1 MVKKF
6 GYKTPTIVALTLAG
20 TAFSAQHANA
30 AEQVAPEKTPT
41 NVLNDQYAL
50 EQADEAKQTTQSPT
64 LAGSKEYKDPSQV
77 DTTEIDA
84 SSKANNSVEV
94 GQQDAQPTA
103 TNDEATSKER
113 TVSHGTDEST
123 SSMTASE
130 DEEAS
135 NTQQNTADKAKQD
148 VQETTEN
155 ANQYPYS
162 SDEIDT
168 HEEAEVSP
176 DTYHSSYTNVQQ
188 KTQSEK
194 DQQSPSDSVSASSTT
209 QAADNTAKVP
219 TQTEHKD
226 AVSTT
231 QPKNTVQSETSPS
244 AKASTRT
251 EADNVAQNTVQT
263 QTQHV
268 ATQNADTKTKSTAE
282 TATQEPAQSATN
294 NDEKATNRAQVTNE
308 KKVDAKVA
316 AKTTASTTRQADTQT
331 QATADAKAT
340 SPKATSYSAKASS
353 EKDINANPDGP
364 TPPRIG
370 GKGGPPASLSLQ
382 STGQTAFRA
391 AVASK
396 PKPYQPQL
404 KSSINDYIRKQNYKV
419 PVYEE
424 DYSSY
429 FPKYG
434 YRNGVGKPEGIIVHD
449 TANDRSTIEGEIS
462 YMKNNYQS
470 AFVHG
475 FINGQRIIET
485 QPTDYLAWG
494 AGPIANERFIHIEL
508 VHVHSKED
516 FARQMN
522 NMADYAATNLQYY
535 GLAPDSA
542 EYDGRGTVWTH
553 DAVSRFLGGTDHT
566 DPHGYLKQHGY
577 SFDELYDL
585 INEKYQVKMGYASP
599 ANSSST
605 PSKPSKPSTNKGLT
619 VKNTTGYGRINTK
632 NSGLY
637 TTVYD
642 AKGKA
647 TNQINTTLKVT
658 KEATL
663 NGNKFYL
670 MNDAKSNQALGWVKS
685 NDATYQVAQAEK
697 KVTKTYTVKPGTT
710 VYQVPWGASSQTAG
724 KVSGTK
730 NQSFKST
737 KEQTVAKTKW
747 LYGTVG
753 KVTGWI
759 DASSVVADEQKPS
772 TNTALKVTT
781 DTGLGRIKD
790 KNSGLYATVYDKT
803 GKSTSATNQTLKV
816 TKKAS
821 VNGQSFY
828 LVTDYAKGTNIGW
841 VKQSDVDYQT
851 SKAPSK
857 VSQNYNIK
865 AGAKLYAV
873 PWGTSKQVAGTVTGA
888 ATQTF
893 KATQSQTVGKAT
905 YLYGTVGKLSG
916 WINSTALTAQKAAQK
931 VAASSLTK
939 TVSEMGQLN
948 TNNSGIKASIYDKT
962 AKSAARWAGQT
973 YKIMKTASANNED
986 YVLLQNN
993 TGGTPLGWFYAKDV
1007 TTRSLG
1013 AEKSVRGTFNVN
1025 SKTSGLYSMP
1035 WGTEKQRIDTLKNAT
1050 SRLFTAVKSV
1060 KVGNDTFLLG
1070 SVNHKLGWIN
1080 QKDLTAATAKVAS
1093 LKTAANTAVKG
1104 ASITTLKKA
1113 EDYVISNKNGYY
1125 YAKIG
1130 ATQTA
1135 GALKAF
1141 YQQIFKVEKTSVLN
1155 GITWYYGAF
1164 QNGTKGWLKAADLRT
1179 SSIQHTAVSSTLKSA
1194 LDKQMALTYPP
1205 QVQRVAGK
1213 WVNANRAETEKAM
1226 NTAALEKDPTLIYQF
1241 LKLDKYQGLG
1251 VEELNKLLRG
1261 KGILQGQGAAFKEAA
1276 QKHNINEIYL
1286 ISHAFLETGNGTSQ
1300 LANGGHVDKN
1310 NKVVT
1315 TGKPKYYNM
1324 FGIGA
1329 IDTDAIRNGFKT
1341 AQRYGWDTVSKAI
1354 VGGAK
1359 FIRDQYIGSGQ
1370 NTLYRMRWNPQHP
1383 ATHQYA
1389 TDINWANVNAQRMKY
1404 FYDQI
1409 GEQGKYFDVDVYKK

>member
-20 TAFSAQHANA
+20 TAFSAHQANA

-41 NVLNDQYAL
+41 NVLDDQYAL
-50 EQADEAKQTTQSPT
+50 KQADDAKQTTQGTT
-64 LAGSKEYKDPSQV
+64 LAGSKEYKDPSQIDTAQV
-77 DTTEIDA
+77 DTTAQTETP
-84 SSKANNSVEV
+84 VEE
-94 GQQDAQPTA
+94 GQQDAQQPA
-103 TNDEATSKER
+103 TTDEATSTDH
-113 TVSHGTDEST
+113 TVSKSTDESA
-123 SSMTASE
+123 SPATASIDE
-130 DEEAS
+130 GTLSAQAHSDETANNRTQDATEEA
-135 NTQQNTADKAKQD
+135 TK
-148 VQETTEN
+148 
-155 ANQYPYS
+155 YPYRS
-162 SDEIDT
+162 SEIDT
-168 HEEAEVSP
+168 HEDATVSP
-176 DTYHSSYTNVQQ
+176 DTYHAPDTPAQQ
-188 KTQSEK
+188 PSAT
-194 DQQSPSDSVSASSTT
+194 DVSDSTT
-209 QAADNTAKVP
+209 AQTEATNQDNTDKVAKR
-219 TQTEHKD
+219 
-226 AVSTT
+226 VS
-231 QPKNTVQSETSPS
+231 
-244 AKASTRT
+244 
-251 EADNVAQNTVQT
+251 
-263 QTQHV
+263 
-268 ATQNADTKTKSTAE
+268 
-282 TATQEPAQSATN
+282 
-294 NDEKATNRAQVTNE
+294 VTNE
-308 KKVDAKVA
+308 TKTDATT
-316 AKTTASTTRQADTQT
+316 AKTEAPASTTRQADTQAKT
-331 QATADAKAT
+331 TTDKTATT
-340 SPKATSYSAKASS
+340 YSAQTATD
-353 EKDINANPDGP
+353 KDINANPDGP
-364 TPPRIG
+364 TPPRVG

-382 STGQTAFRA
+382 STGQTAFRS

-396 PKPYQPQL
+396 PSAYQPKV

-449 TANDRSTIEGEIS
+449 TANDNSTIDGEIS
-462 YMKNNYQS
+462 YMKRNYQS

-475 FINGQRIIET
+475 FINGQRIVET

-494 AGPIANERFIHIEL
+494 AGAIANERFIHIEL

-535 GLAPDSA
+535 GLSPDSA

-577 SFDELYDL
+577 SYDELYDL

-605 PSKPSKPSTNKGLT
+605 PSKPSTNTGLT
-619 VKNTTGYGRINTK
+619 VKNTTGFGRINTT

-642 AKGKA
+642 QKGKA
-647 TNQINTTLKVT
+647 TNQTNKTLKVT

-670 MNDAKSNQALGWVKS
+670 MNDAKSNQTLGWVKS
-685 NDATYQVAQAEK
+685 NDATYQAAQAEK

-724 KVSGTK
+724 KVAGTS

-759 DASSVVADEQKPS
+759 NASSVVANDQNPS

-828 LVTDYAKGTNIGW
+828 LVSDYAKGTNVGW

-857 VSQNYNIK
+857 VSQNYTIK
-865 AGAKLYAV
+865 SGAKLYQV

-916 WINSTALTAQKAAQK
+916 WINSTALTAQKAATN
-931 VAASSLTK
+931 VTK
-939 TVSEMGQLN
+939 TVSQIGQLN
-948 TNNSGIKASIYDKT
+948 TQNSGIKASIYDKT
-962 AKSAARWAGQT
+962 AKDAAKWAGQT

-1013 AEKSVRGTFNVN
+1013 AETAVKGSYTVN
-1025 SKTSGLYSMP
+1025 SKTSGLYAMP
-1035 WGTEKQRIDTLKNAT
+1035 WGTTKQRVDTLKNAA
-1050 SRLFTAVKSV
+1050 SRLFTASKSV
-1060 KVGNDTFLLG
+1060 KVGNDTFLFG
-1070 SVNHKLGWIN
+1070 TVNQKLGWIN
-1080 QKDLTAATAKVAS
+1080 QKDLTAVAAKVANI
-1093 LKTAANTAVKG
+1093 KTASNSAVKG
-1104 ASITTLKKA
+1104 AAITTLKKV
-1113 EDYVISNKNGYY
+1113 EDYVITNKNGYY
-1125 YAKIG
+1125 YTKVGDAKS
-1130 ATQTA
+1130 A
-1135 GALKAF
+1135 GALKGF
-1141 YQQIFKVEKTSVLN
+1141 YQQLFKVEKSSLLN

-1164 QNGTKGWLKAADLRT
+1164 QNGTKGWIKAADVR
-1179 SSIQHTAVSSTLKSA
+1179 SSFIQHTAVSSTLKAA
-1194 LDKQMALTYPP
+1194 LDKQMALTYPT

-1226 NTAALEKDPTLIYQF
+1226 NTAALEKDPTLMYQF

-1261 KGILQGQGAAFKEAA
+1261 KGILEGQGAAFKEAA
-1276 QKHNINEIYL
+1276 QKHNINEVYL
-1286 ISHAFLETGNGTSQ
+1286 MSHAFLETGNGTSQ

-1329 IDTDAIRNGFKT
+1329 IDTDALRNGFKT
-1341 AQRYGWDTVSKAI
+1341 AERYGWNTVSKAI
-1354 VGGAK
+1354 IGGAK

-1409 GEQGKYFDVDVYKK
+1409 GETGKYFDVDVYKK

>member
-20 TAFSAQHANA
+20 TAFSGHQANA

-41 NVLNDQYAL
+41 NVLDDQYAL
-50 EQADEAKQTTQSPT
+50 KQADDAKQTTQGTT
-64 LAGSKEYKDPSQV
+64 LAGSKEYKDPSQIDTAQV
-77 DTTEIDA
+77 DTAAQTETP
-84 SSKANNSVEV
+84 VEE
-94 GQQDAQPTA
+94 GQQDAQQPA
-103 TNDEATSKER
+103 TTDEATSTNH
-113 TVSHGTDEST
+113 TVSKSTDESA
-123 SSMTASE
+123 SPATASI
-130 DEEAS
+130 DEGTLNAQANSDEMAS
-135 NTQQNTADKAKQD
+135 NRTQNA
-148 VQETTEN
+148 TED
-155 ANQYPYS
+155 ATKYPYRS
-162 SDEIDT
+162 SEIDT
-168 HEEAEVSP
+168 HEDATVSP
-176 DTYHSSYTNVQQ
+176 DTYQASDTPAQQPSATDVSDSTTAQTEATQANTSTNVNN
-188 KTQSEK
+188 KEAVATTEDVYATQ
-194 DQQSPSDSVSASSTT
+194 P
-209 QAADNTAKVP
+209 QAAV
-219 TQTEHKD
+219 
-226 AVSTT
+226 
-231 QPKNTVQSETSPS
+231 QPE
-244 AKASTRT
+244 AKATT
-251 EADNVAQNTVQT
+251 ETAQNKTPQVDTKDTAQVDSKAT
-263 QTQHV
+263 
-268 ATQNADTKTKSTAE
+268 ATQNTTQSAATNQDNTDKVTKRALLTNETKTD
-282 TATQEPAQSATN
+282 ATT
-294 NDEKATNRAQVTNE
+294 
-308 KKVDAKVA
+308 
-316 AKTTASTTRQADTQT
+316 AKTEAPASATRQADTQAKT
-331 QATADAKAT
+331 TTDKKAT
-340 SPKATSYSAKASS
+340 TYSAQTATD
-353 EKDINANPDGP
+353 KDINANPDGP
-364 TPPRIG
+364 TPPRVG

-382 STGQTAFRA
+382 STGQTAFRS

-396 PKPYQPQL
+396 PSAYQPKV

-449 TANDRSTIEGEIS
+449 TANDRSTIDGEIS
-462 YMKNNYQS
+462 YMKRNYQN

-494 AGPIANERFIHIEL
+494 AGAIANERFIHIEL

-577 SFDELYDL
+577 SYDELYDL

-599 ANSSST
+599 ANSSS
-605 PSKPSKPSTNKGLT
+605 KPS
-619 VKNTTGYGRINTK
+619 
-632 NSGLY
+632 
-637 TTVYD
+637 
-642 AKGKA
+642 
-647 TNQINTTLKVT
+647 
-658 KEATL
+658 
-663 NGNKFYL
+663 
-670 MNDAKSNQALGWVKS
+670 
-685 NDATYQVAQAEK
+685 
-697 KVTKTYTVKPGTT
+697 
-710 VYQVPWGASSQTAG
+710 
-724 KVSGTK
+724 
-730 NQSFKST
+730 
-737 KEQTVAKTKW
+737 
-747 LYGTVG
+747 
-753 KVTGWI
+753 
-759 DASSVVADEQKPS
+759 KPS

-790 KNSGLYATVYDKT
+790 KNSGLYVTVYDKT

-821 VNGQSFY
+821 LNGQSFY
-828 LVTDYAKGTNIGW
+828 LVTDYATGTYVGW
-841 VKQSDVDYQT
+841 AKQADVEYQT

-857 VSQNYNIK
+857 VSQNYTIK
-865 AGAKLYAV
+865 SGAKLYKLYQV

-893 KATQSQTVGKAT
+893 KTTLSQTVGKATYLYGTVGKLSGWINASSVAANDPKPSTNTALKVTTDTGLGRIKDKNSGLYVTVYDKTGKSTSATNQTLKVTKKASLNGQSFYLVTDYATGTYVGWAKRADVEYQTSKAPSKVSQNYTIKSGAKLYQVPWGTSKQVAGTVTGAATQTFKTTLSQTVGKAT

-916 WINSTALTAQKAAQK
+916 WINSTALTVQKAA
-931 VAASSLTK
+931 ASSVTK
-939 TVSEMGQLN
+939 AVSQIGQLN
-948 TNNSGIKASIYDKT
+948 TKNSGIKASIYDKT

-973 YKIMKTASANNED
+973 YKITKTASANNED

-1013 AEKSVRGTFNVN
+1013 AETAIKGNYTVN
-1025 SKTSGLYSMP
+1025 SKTSGLYAMP
-1035 WGTEKQRIDTLKNAT
+1035 WGTTKQRVDTLKNAA
-1050 SRLFTAVKSV
+1050 SRLFTASKSV
-1060 KVGNDTFLLG
+1060 KVGNDTFLFG
-1070 SVNHKLGWIN
+1070 TVNQKLGWIN
-1080 QKDLTAATAKVAS
+1080 QKDLTAVAAKVANI
-1093 LKTAANTAVKG
+1093 KTASNSAVKG
-1104 ASITTLKKA
+1104 AAITTLKKV
-1113 EDYVISNKNGYY
+1113 EDYVITNKNGYY
-1125 YAKIG
+1125 YTKVG
-1130 ATQTA
+1130 DSKSA
-1135 GALKAF
+1135 GALKGF
-1141 YQQIFKVEKTSVLN
+1141 YQQLFKVEKSSLLN

-1164 QNGTKGWLKAADLRT
+1164 QNGTKGWIKAADVR
-1179 SSIQHTAVSSTLKSA
+1179 SSFIQHTAVSSTLKAA

-1226 NTAALEKDPTLIYQF
+1226 NTAALEKDPTLMYQF
-1241 LKLDKYQGLG
+1241 LKLDQYQGLG
-1251 VEELNKLLRG
+1251 AEELNKLLRG
-1261 KGILQGQGAAFKEAA
+1261 KGILEGQGAAFKEAA
-1276 QKHNINEIYL
+1276 QKHNINEVYL
-1286 ISHAFLETGNGTSQ
+1286 MSHAFLETGNGTSQ

-1329 IDTDAIRNGFKT
+1329 IDTDALRNGFKT
-1341 AQRYGWDTVSKAI
+1341 AERYGWNTVSKAI
-1354 VGGAK
+1354 IGGAK

-1370 NTLYRMRWNPQHP
+1370 NTLYRMRWNPEHP

-1409 GEQGKYFDVDVYKK
+1409 GETGKYFDVDVYKK

>member
-20 TAFSAQHANA
+20 TAFSTQHANA

-41 NVLNDQYAL
+41 NVLDDQYAL
-50 EQADEAKQTTQSPT
+50 KQADEAKQTTQSST
-64 LAGSKEYKDPSQV
+64 LAGSKKYKDPSQV
-77 DTTEIDA
+77 DLTEID
-84 SSKANNSVEV
+84 SSAKTNSSVEE
-94 GQQDAQPTA
+94 GQQDAQLTV
-103 TNDEATSKER
+103 TNDEATSKAR
-113 TVSHGTDEST
+113 TVSHGTDESA

-130 DEEAS
+130 DEDTSSA
-135 NTQQNTADKAKQD
+135 QQNPIDKANHD
-148 VQETTEN
+148 IQETTEN
-155 ANQYPYS
+155 VDQYPYS
-162 SDEIDT
+162 SEEIDT
-168 HEEAEVSP
+168 HEDAEVSP
-176 DTYHSSYTNVQQ
+176 DTYQSSYTNEQQ
-188 KTQSEK
+188 KTQPEK
-194 DQQSPSDSVSASSTT
+194 DQQSPSIHVSASSAT
-209 QAADNTAKVP
+209 QTDENTAKAP
-219 TQTEHKD
+219 TQTDYKGT
-226 AVSTT
+226 VSTT
-231 QPKNTVQSETSPS
+231 QAQLNTQPQDAVQSEASPS
-244 AKASTRT
+244 TKSSTRT
-251 EADNVAQNTVQT
+251 KANNVAKNTSQVKNQRVAIQNV
-263 QTQHV
+263 
-268 ATQNADTKTKSTAE
+268 DTKVNSTA
-282 TATQEPAQSATN
+282 QSVTN
-294 NDEKATNRAQVTNE
+294 NDEKATNRAHVTNE

-316 AKTTASTTRQADTQT
+316 TQTTASTTRQADIKA
-331 QATADAKAT
+331 QATVDAKTT
-340 SPKATSYSAKASS
+340 SPKATTYNAQASS
-353 EKDINANPDGP
+353 EKDMNANPDGP
-364 TPPRIG
+364 TPPRTG

-382 STGQTAFRA
+382 STGKTAFRA

-396 PKPYQPQL
+396 PSPYQPKV
-404 KSSINDYIRKQNYKV
+404 KSPINDYIRKQNYKV

-462 YMKNNYQS
+462 YMKNNYKN

-494 AGPIANERFIHIEL
+494 AGAIANQRFIHIEL

-535 GLAPDSA
+535 GLSPDNA

-605 PSKPSKPSTNKGLT
+605 PSQPSKPSTNKGLT
-619 VKNTTGYGRINTK
+619 VKNATGYGRINTK

-647 TNQINTTLKVT
+647 TNQINKTLKVT

-697 KVTKTYTVKPGTT
+697 KVTKTYTVKPGTI

-730 NQSFKST
+730 NQSFNST

-759 DASSVVADEQKPS
+759 NSSSVVAGEQKPS

-790 KNSGLYATVYDKT
+790 KNSGLYATVYDKN
-803 GKSTSATNQTLKV
+803 GKSTSATNQTFKV

-828 LVTDYAKGTNIGW
+828 LVTDYAKGTNVGW

-865 AGAKLYAV
+865 SGAKLYTV
-873 PWGTSKQVAGTVTGA
+873 PWGTSKQIAGTVTGA

-916 WINSTALTAQKAAQK
+916 WINSTVLTAQKAA
-931 VAASSLTK
+931 ASSGTK
-939 TVSEMGQLN
+939 AVSQIGQLN
-948 TNNSGIKASIYDKT
+948 TNHSGVKASIYDKT
-962 AKSAARWAGQT
+962 VKDASKWAGQT
-973 YKIMKTASANNED
+973 YKITKTASANNED
-986 YVLLQNN
+986 YVLLQNS

-1007 TTRSLG
+1007 TVRSLG
-1013 AEKSVRGTFNVN
+1013 AETAVKGTYTVN
-1025 SKTSGLYSMP
+1025 SQTSGLYSMP
-1035 WGTEKQRIDTLKNAT
+1035 WGTAKQRVDTLKNVA
-1050 SRLFTAVKSV
+1050 SRLFTASKSV
-1060 KVGNDTFLLG
+1060 KVGNDIFVFG
-1070 SVNHKLGWIN
+1070 SVNQKMGWIN
-1080 QKDLTAATAKVAS
+1080 QKDLSVAATKVAN

-1104 ASITTLKKA
+1104 ATTTTLKKI
-1113 EDYVISNKNGYY
+1113 EDYVITNKNGYY
-1125 YAKIG
+1125 YAKVG
-1130 ATQTA
+1130 DTKSS
-1135 GALKAF
+1135 GALKDF
-1141 YQQIFKVEKTSVLN
+1141 FQQIFKVEKTSVLN
-1155 GITWYYGAF
+1155 GITWYFGAF
-1164 QNGTKGWLKAADLRT
+1164 ENGKKGWVKAADLRT

-1194 LDKQMALTYPP
+1194 LDKQMALPYPP
-1205 QVQRVAGK
+1205 QIQRQAGK
-1213 WVNANRAETEKAM
+1213 WVDATYKETENAM
-1226 NTAALEKDPTLIYQF
+1226 NTAALEKDPTRIYQF

-1251 VEELNKLLRG
+1251 VEELNKLLKG
-1261 KGILQGQGAAFKEAA
+1261 KGILEGQGAAFKKAA

-1286 ISHAFLETGNGTSQ
+1286 MSHAFLETGNGTSK

-1389 TDINWANVNAQRMKY
+1389 TDINWANVNAQRMKH

-1409 GEQGKYFDVDVYKK
+1409 GEQGQYFDVDVYQK

>member
-20 TAFSAQHANA
+20 TAFSAHQANA

-41 NVLNDQYAL
+41 NVLDDQYAL
-50 EQADEAKQTTQSPT
+50 KQADDAKPTTQRTT
-64 LAGSKEYKDPSQV
+64 LAGSKEYKDPSQIDTAQV
-77 DTTEIDA
+77 DTAPQTETPI
-84 SSKANNSVEV
+84 EE
-94 GQQDAQPTA
+94 GQQDTQQPA
-103 TNDEATSKER
+103 TTVEATSKDSS
-113 TVSHGTDEST
+113 VSESTDESA
-123 SSMTASE
+123 SPETASIDEGTFNAQVNSDETANNRTQDITE
-130 DEEAS
+130 DA
-135 NTQQNTADKAKQD
+135 TK
-148 VQETTEN
+148 
-155 ANQYPYS
+155 YPYPS
-162 SDEIDT
+162 SEIDT
-168 HEEAEVSP
+168 HEDATVSP
-176 DTYHSSYTNVQQ
+176 DTYHAPDTHAQQPPATDVSDSTTAQTEATQVENQTTVTQ
-188 KTQSEK
+188 KTAL
-194 DQQSPSDSVSASSTT
+194 SA
-209 QAADNTAKVP
+209 
-219 TQTEHKD
+219 TEHQD
-226 AVSTT
+226 DTDRV
-231 QPKNTVQSETSPS
+231 
-244 AKASTRT
+244 AKRAS
-251 EADNVAQNTVQT
+251 
-263 QTQHV
+263 
-268 ATQNADTKTKSTAE
+268 
-282 TATQEPAQSATN
+282 
-294 NDEKATNRAQVTNE
+294 VTNE
-308 KKVDAKVA
+308 
-316 AKTTASTTRQADTQT
+316 AKTQAPVATTRQADTQT
-331 QATADAKAT
+331 KAT
-340 SPKATSYSAKASS
+340 TDKKATLYSAQTATD
-353 EKDINANPDGP
+353 KDINANPDGP
-364 TPPRIG
+364 TPPRVG
-370 GKGGPPASLSLQ
+370 GKGGAPTSLSLQ
-382 STGQTAFRA
+382 STGQTAFRS

-396 PKPYQPQL
+396 PSAYQPKV

-462 YMKNNYQS
+462 YMKNNYQN

-494 AGPIANERFIHIEL
+494 AGAVANQRFIHIEL

-535 GLAPDSA
+535 GLSPDSA

-605 PSKPSKPSTNKGLT
+605 PSKPSTNTGLT
-619 VKNTTGYGRINTK
+619 VKNTTGFGRINTT

-642 AKGKA
+642 QKGKA
-647 TNQINTTLKVT
+647 TNQTNKTLKVT

-685 NDATYQVAQAEK
+685 NDATYQAAQAEK
-697 KVTKTYTVKPGTT
+697 KITKTYTVKPGTT

-724 KVSGTK
+724 KVAGTS

-759 DASSVVADEQKPS
+759 NASSVVANDQKPS

-790 KNSGLYATVYDKT
+790 KNNGLYATVYDKT
-803 GKSTSATNQTLKV
+803 GKNTSATNQTLKV

-828 LVTDYAKGTNIGW
+828 LVSDYAKGTNIGW

-857 VSQNYNIK
+857 ISQNYTIK
-865 AGAKLYAV
+865 SGAKLYQV

-916 WINSTALTAQKAAQK
+916 WINSTALTAQKAATN
-931 VAASSLTK
+931 VTK
-939 TVSEMGQLN
+939 TVSQIGQLN
-948 TNNSGIKASIYDKT
+948 TKNSGVKASIYDKT
-962 AKSAARWAGQT
+962 AKDAAKWAGQT
-973 YKIMKTASANNED
+973 YKITKTASANNED
-986 YVLLQNN
+986 YVLLQNH
-993 TGGTPLGWFYAKDV
+993 TGGTPLGWFNVKDV

-1013 AEKSVRGTFNVN
+1013 AETAVKGSYTVN

-1035 WGTEKQRIDTLKNAT
+1035 WGTTKQRVDTLKNAA
-1050 SRLFTAVKSV
+1050 SRLFTASKSV
-1060 KVGNDTFLLG
+1060 KVGNDTFLFG
-1070 SVNHKLGWIN
+1070 TVNQKLGWIN
-1080 QKDLTAATAKVAS
+1080 QKDLTAAASKVADI
-1093 LKTAANTAVKG
+1093 KTTSNSAVKG
-1104 ASITTLKKA
+1104 TAITTLKKV
-1113 EDYVISNKNGYY
+1113 EDYVITNKSGYY
-1125 YAKIG
+1125 YTKVGNSKA
-1130 ATQTA
+1130 A
-1135 GALKAF
+1135 GALKGF
-1141 YQQIFKVEKTSVLN
+1141 YQQIFKVEKTSLLN
-1155 GITWYYGAF
+1155 GITWYYGTF
-1164 QNGTKGWLKAADLRT
+1164 QNGTKGWLKAADVR
-1179 SSIQHTAVSSTLKSA
+1179 SSFIQHTAVSSTLKAA

-1205 QVQRVAGK
+1205 QVQRVAGQ
-1213 WVNANRAETEKAM
+1213 WVNANRSETEKAM
-1226 NTAALEKDPTLIYQF
+1226 NAAALEKDPTLIYQF

-1251 VEELNKLLRG
+1251 VEALNKLLRG
-1261 KGILQGQGAAFKEAA
+1261 KGILEGQGAAFKEAA

-1286 ISHAFLETGNGTSQ
+1286 VSHAFLETGNGTSQ

-1329 IDTDAIRNGFKT
+1329 IDTDALRNGFKT
-1341 AQRYGWDTVSKAI
+1341 AEKYGWNTVSKAI
-1354 VGGAK
+1354 IGGAK

-1370 NTLYRMRWNPQHP
+1370 NTLYRMRWNPEHP

-1409 GEQGKYFDVDVYKK
+1409 GETGKYFDVDVYKK

>member
-1 MVKKF
+1 MNNQLFILSKRSNKMVKKF

-20 TAFSAQHANA
+20 TAFSAHQANA

-41 NVLNDQYAL
+41 NVLDDQYAL
-50 EQADEAKQTTQSPT
+50 KQADDAKQTTQGTT
-64 LAGSKEYKDPSQV
+64 LAGSKEYKDPSQIDTTQV
-77 DTTEIDA
+77 DTAAQTETP
-84 SSKANNSVEV
+84 VEG
-94 GQQDAQPTA
+94 GQQDAQQPA
-103 TNDEATSKER
+103 TTDEATSTDH
-113 TVSHGTDEST
+113 TVSKGTNESA
-123 SSMTASE
+123 SPATASI
-130 DEEAS
+130 DEGTLNAQANSDETVT
-135 NTQQNTADKAKQD
+135 NRTQDA
-148 VQETTEN
+148 TEN
-155 ANQYPYS
+155 VTKYPYHS
-162 SDEIDT
+162 SEIDT
-168 HEEAEVSP
+168 HEDATVSP
-176 DTYHSSYTNVQQ
+176 DTYHALDTHAQQPSAMDVSDSTSAQTEATQVNTSTNVND
-188 KTQSEK
+188 KE
-194 DQQSPSDSVSASSTT
+194 
-209 QAADNTAKVP
+209 
-219 TQTEHKD
+219 

-231 QPKNTVQSETSPS
+231 EDAPTTQHQAAVQSEANKE
-244 AKASTRT
+244 AKATT
-251 EADNVAQNTVQT
+251 ETAQNKTPQVEKKAT
-263 QTQHV
+263 
-268 ATQNADTKTKSTAE
+268 ATQNTAQL
-282 TATQEPAQSATN
+282 ATGHQDITDKVSKRVA
-294 NDEKATNRAQVTNE
+294 VTNE
-308 KKVDAKVA
+308 TKADATT
-316 AKTTASTTRQADTQT
+316 AKTQAPASVTHQADTQAKT
-331 QATADAKAT
+331 ITDKKAT
-340 SPKATSYSAKASS
+340 TYSAQTATDQ
-353 EKDINANPDGP
+353 DIDANPDGP
-364 TPPRIG
+364 TPPRVG

-382 STGQTAFRA
+382 STGQTAFRS

-396 PKPYQPQL
+396 PSAYQPKV

-449 TANDRSTIEGEIS
+449 TANDNSTIDGDIS
-462 YMKNNYQS
+462 YMKRNYQN

-475 FINGQRIIET
+475 FINGQRIVET

-494 AGPIANERFIHIEL
+494 AGAIANERFIHIEL

-535 GLAPDSA
+535 GLSPDSA

-577 SFDELYDL
+577 SFDALYDL

-599 ANSSST
+599 ANSSS
-605 PSKPSKPSTNKGLT
+605 KPSTNTGLT
-619 VKNTTGYGRINTK
+619 VKNTTGFGRINTT

-642 AKGKA
+642 QKGKA
-647 TNQINTTLKVT
+647 TNQTNQTLKVT

-670 MNDAKSNQALGWVKS
+670 MSDAKSNQTLGWVKS
-685 NDATYQVAQAEK
+685 NDATYQAAQAEK

-710 VYQVPWGASSQTAG
+710 VYQVPWGASSQTVG
-724 KVSGTK
+724 KAPGTS

-759 DASSVVADEQKPS
+759 NASSVVANDQKPS

-828 LVTDYAKGTNIGW
+828 LVSDYAKGTNVGW
-841 VKQSDVDYQT
+841 VKQSDVEYQT

-857 VSQNYNIK
+857 VNQNYTIK
-865 AGAKLYAV
+865 SGAKLYQV

-916 WINSTALTAQKAAQK
+916 WINSTALAAQK
-931 VAASSLTK
+931 TTTNVTK
-939 TVSEMGQLN
+939 TISQIGQLN
-948 TNNSGIKASIYDKT
+948 TKNSGVKASIYDKT
-962 AKSAARWAGQT
+962 AKDASKWAGQT
-973 YKIMKTASANNED
+973 YKITKTASANNED
-986 YVLLQNN
+986 YVLLQNS
-993 TGGTPLGWFYAKDV
+993 TGGTPLGWFNVKDV
-1007 TTRSLG
+1007 TTRNLG
-1013 AEKSVRGTFNVN
+1013 AETAVKGRYTVN
-1025 SKTSGLYSMP
+1025 SKTSGLYAMP
-1035 WGTEKQRIDTLKNAT
+1035 WGTTKQRVDTLKNAT
-1050 SRLFTAVKSV
+1050 SRLFTASKSV
-1060 KVGNDTFLLG
+1060 KVGNDTFLFG
-1070 SVNHKLGWIN
+1070 TVNQKLGWIN
-1080 QKDLTAATAKVAS
+1080 QKDLTAIAAKVANM
-1093 LKTAANTAVKG
+1093 KTASNSAVKG
-1104 ASITTLKKA
+1104 AAITTLKKV
-1113 EDYVISNKNGYY
+1113 EDYVITNKNGYY
-1125 YAKIG
+1125 YTKVG
-1130 ATQTA
+1130 DSKTA
-1135 GALKAF
+1135 GALKGF
-1141 YQQIFKVEKTSVLN
+1141 YQQIFKVEKTSLLN

-1164 QNGTKGWLKAADLRT
+1164 QNGTKGWIKAADIR
-1179 SSIQHTAVSSTLKSA
+1179 SSFIQHTAVSSTLKAA

-1261 KGILQGQGAAFKEAA
+1261 KGILEGQGAAFKEAA
-1276 QKHNINEIYL
+1276 QKHNINEVYL
-1286 ISHAFLETGNGTSQ
+1286 MSHAFLETGNGTSQ

-1315 TGKPKYYNM
+1315 NGKPKYYNM

-1329 IDTDAIRNGFKT
+1329 IDTDALRNGFKT
-1341 AQRYGWDTVSKAI
+1341 AERYGWNTVSKAI
-1354 VGGAK
+1354 IGGAK

-1370 NTLYRMRWNPQHP
+1370 NTLYRMRWNPEHP

-1409 GEQGKYFDVDVYKK
+1409 GETGKYFDVDVYKK

>member
-20 TAFSAQHANA
+20 TAFSAHQANA

-41 NVLNDQYAL
+41 NVLDDQYAL
-50 EQADEAKQTTQSPT
+50 KQADDAKQTTQGTT
-64 LAGSKEYKDPSQV
+64 LAGSKEYKDPSQI
-77 DTTEIDA
+77 DTTQVNTAVQTETP
-84 SSKANNSVEV
+84 VEE
-94 GQQDAQPTA
+94 GQQDAQQPA
-103 TNDEATSKER
+103 TTDEATSTDH
-113 TVSHGTDEST
+113 TVSKGTNESA
-123 SSMTASE
+123 SPATASI
-130 DEEAS
+130 DEGTLNAQANSDE
-135 NTQQNTADKAKQD
+135 TATNRTQD
-148 VQETTEN
+148 VTEN
-155 ANQYPYS
+155 VTKYPYHS
-162 SDEIDT
+162 SEIDT
-168 HEEAEVSP
+168 HEDATVSP
-176 DTYHSSYTNVQQ
+176 DTYHAPDTHAQQPSTMDVSDSTSAQTEATQANTSTNVND
-188 KTQSEK
+188 KEAVLTIE
-194 DQQSPSDSVSASSTT
+194 
-209 QAADNTAKVP
+209 
-219 TQTEHKD
+219 D
-226 AVSTT
+226 A
-231 QPKNTVQSETSPS
+231 P
-244 AKASTRT
+244 A
-251 EADNVAQNTVQT
+251 
-263 QTQHV
+263 TQH
-268 ATQNADTKTKSTAE
+268 
-282 TATQEPAQSATN
+282 
-294 NDEKATNRAQVTNE
+294 
-308 KKVDAKVA
+308 
-316 AKTTASTTRQADTQT
+316 QADTQKKT
-331 QATADAKAT
+331 ITDKKAT
-340 SPKATSYSAKASS
+340 TYSAQTATDQ
-353 EKDINANPDGP
+353 DINANPDGP
-364 TPPRIG
+364 TPPRVG

-382 STGQTAFRA
+382 STGQTAFRS

-396 PKPYQPQL
+396 PRAYQPKV

-449 TANDRSTIEGEIS
+449 TANDNSTIDGEIS
-462 YMKNNYQS
+462 YMKRNYQN

-475 FINGQRIIET
+475 FINGQRIVET

-494 AGPIANERFIHIEL
+494 AGAIANERFIHIEL

-535 GLAPDSA
+535 GLSPDSA

-577 SFDELYDL
+577 SFDALYDL

-599 ANSSST
+599 ANSSS
-605 PSKPSKPSTNKGLT
+605 KPSNPSTNTGLT
-619 VKNTTGYGRINTK
+619 VKNTTGFGRINTT

-642 AKGKA
+642 QKGKA
-647 TNQINTTLKVT
+647 TNQTNQTLKVT

-670 MNDAKSNQALGWVKS
+670 MSDAKSNQALGWVKS
-685 NDATYQVAQAEK
+685 NDATYQAAQAEK

-710 VYQVPWGASSQTAG
+710 VYQVPWGTSSQTVG
-724 KVSGTK
+724 KAPGTS

-759 DASSVVADEQKPS
+759 NASSVVANDQKPS

-828 LVTDYAKGTNIGW
+828 LVSDYAKGTNVGW
-841 VKQSDVDYQT
+841 VKQSDVEYQT
-851 SKAPSK
+851 SQAPSK
-857 VSQNYNIK
+857 VNQNYTIK
-865 AGAKLYAV
+865 SGAKLYQV

-916 WINSTALTAQKAAQK
+916 WINSTALAAQK
-931 VAASSLTK
+931 TATNVTK
-939 TVSEMGQLN
+939 TISQIGQLN
-948 TNNSGIKASIYDKT
+948 TKNSGVRASIYDKT
-962 AKSAARWAGQT
+962 AKDASKWAGQT
-973 YKIMKTASANNED
+973 YKITKTASANNED
-986 YVLLQNN
+986 YVLLQNS
-993 TGGTPLGWFYAKDV
+993 TGGTPLGWFNVKDV
-1007 TTRSLG
+1007 TTRNLG
-1013 AEKSVRGTFNVN
+1013 AETAVKGRYTVN
-1025 SKTSGLYSMP
+1025 SKTSGLYAMP
-1035 WGTEKQRIDTLKNAT
+1035 WGTTKQRVDTLKNAT
-1050 SRLFTAVKSV
+1050 SRLFTASKSV
-1060 KVGNDTFLLG
+1060 KVGNDTFLFG
-1070 SVNHKLGWIN
+1070 TVNQKLGWIN
-1080 QKDLTAATAKVAS
+1080 QKDLTAVAAKVANM
-1093 LKTAANTAVKG
+1093 KTASNSAVKG
-1104 ASITTLKKA
+1104 AATTTLKKV
-1113 EDYVISNKNGYY
+1113 EDYVITNKNGYY
-1125 YAKIG
+1125 YTKVG
-1130 ATQTA
+1130 DSKTA
-1135 GALKAF
+1135 GALKGF
-1141 YQQIFKVEKTSVLN
+1141 YQQIFKVEKTSLLN

-1164 QNGTKGWLKAADLRT
+1164 QNGTKGWIKAADIR
-1179 SSIQHTAVSSTLKSA
+1179 SSFIQHTAVSSTLKAA

-1261 KGILQGQGAAFKEAA
+1261 KGILEGQGAAFKEAA
-1276 QKHNINEIYL
+1276 QKHNINEVYL
-1286 ISHAFLETGNGTSQ
+1286 MSHAFLETGNGTSQ

-1329 IDTDAIRNGFKT
+1329 IDTDALRNGFKT
-1341 AQRYGWDTVSKAI
+1341 AERYGWNTVSKAI
-1354 VGGAK
+1354 IGGAK

-1370 NTLYRMRWNPQHP
+1370 NTLYRMRWNPEHP

-1409 GEQGKYFDVDVYKK
+1409 GETGKYFDVDVYKK

>member
-20 TAFSAQHANA
+20 TAFSAHQANA

-41 NVLNDQYAL
+41 NVLDDQYAL
-50 EQADEAKQTTQSPT
+50 KQADDAKQTTQGTT
-64 LAGSKEYKDPSQV
+64 LAGSKEYKDPSQIDTAQV
-77 DTTEIDA
+77 DTAAQTETR
-84 SSKANNSVEV
+84 VEE
-94 GQQDAQPTA
+94 GQQDAQQPA
-103 TNDEATSKER
+103 TTDEATSTDH
-113 TVSHGTDEST
+113 TVSKSTDESA
-123 SSMTASE
+123 SPATASIDEGTLNAQANSDETANNRTQDATE
-130 DEEAS
+130 D
-135 NTQQNTADKAKQD
+135 
-148 VQETTEN
+148 
-155 ANQYPYS
+155 ANKYPYRS
-162 SDEIDT
+162 SEIDT
-168 HEEAEVSP
+168 HEDATVSP
-176 DTYHSSYTNVQQ
+176 DTYHAPDTPAQQ
-188 KTQSEK
+188 PSAT
-194 DQQSPSDSVSASSTT
+194 DVSDSTT
-209 QAADNTAKVP
+209 
-219 TQTEHKD
+219 TQTEATQANTSTNVNDKE
-226 AVSTT
+226 AVATTENAAAT
-231 QPKNTVQSETSPS
+231 QPQAAVQSE
-244 AKASTRT
+244 AKATT
-251 EADNVAQNTVQT
+251 ETAQNKTPQVDTKDTAQVDSKVT
-263 QTQHV
+263 
-268 ATQNADTKTKSTAE
+268 ATQNTTQSAATNQDNTDKVAKRALLTNETKTD
-282 TATQEPAQSATN
+282 ATT
-294 NDEKATNRAQVTNE
+294 
-308 KKVDAKVA
+308 
-316 AKTTASTTRQADTQT
+316 AKTEAPASATRQADA
-331 QATADAKAT
+331 QAKTTTDKKAT
-340 SPKATSYSAKASS
+340 TYNAQTATD
-353 EKDINANPDGP
+353 KDINANPDGP
-364 TPPRIG
+364 TPPRVG

-382 STGQTAFRA
+382 STGHQTAFRS

-396 PKPYQPQL
+396 PSAYQPKV

-449 TANDRSTIEGEIS
+449 TANDRSTIDGEIS
-462 YMKNNYQS
+462 YMKRNYQN

-494 AGPIANERFIHIEL
+494 AGAIANERFIHIEL

-577 SFDELYDL
+577 SYDELYDL

-599 ANSSST
+599 ANSSS
-605 PSKPSKPSTNKGLT
+605 KPSKPSTNTALKVTTDTGL
-619 VKNTTGYGRINTK
+619 GRIKDK

-637 TTVYD
+637 VTVYD
-642 AKGKA
+642 KTGKSTSA
-647 TNQINTTLKVT
+647 TNQTLKVT
-658 KEATL
+658 KKASL
-663 NGNKFYL
+663 NGQSFYL
-670 MNDAKSNQALGWVKS
+670 VTDYATGTYVGWAKQADVEYQTSKAPSKVSKNYTIKS
-685 NDATYQVAQAEK
+685 GAK
-697 KVTKTYTVKPGTT
+697 L
-710 VYQVPWGASSQTAG
+710 YQVPWGTSKQVAGTVTGAATQTFKTTLSQTVG
-724 KVSGTK
+724 KATY
-730 NQSFKST
+730 
-737 KEQTVAKTKW
+737 

-753 KVTGWI
+753 KLSGWI
-759 DASSVVADEQKPS
+759 NASSVVANDQKPS

-821 VNGQSFY
+821 LNGQSFY
-828 LVTDYAKGTNIGW
+828 LVTDYATGTYVGW
-841 VKQSDVDYQT
+841 AKQADVEYQT

-857 VSQNYNIK
+857 VSQNYTIK
-865 AGAKLYAV
+865 SGAKLYQV

-893 KATQSQTVGKAT
+893 KTTLSQTVGKAT

-916 WINSTALTAQKAAQK
+916 WINSTALTVQKAA
-931 VAASSLTK
+931 ASSVTK
-939 TVSEMGQLN
+939 AVSQIGQLN
-948 TNNSGIKASIYDKT
+948 TKNSGIKASIYDKT

-973 YKIMKTASANNED
+973 YKITKTASANNED

-1013 AEKSVRGTFNVN
+1013 AETAIKGNYTVN
-1025 SKTSGLYSMP
+1025 SKTSGLYAMP
-1035 WGTEKQRIDTLKNAT
+1035 WGTTKQRVDTLKNAA
-1050 SRLFTAVKSV
+1050 SRLFTASKSV
-1060 KVGNDTFLLG
+1060 KVGNDTFLFG
-1070 SVNHKLGWIN
+1070 TVNQKLGWIN
-1080 QKDLTAATAKVAS
+1080 QKDLTAVAAKVANI
-1093 LKTAANTAVKG
+1093 KTASNSAVKG
-1104 ASITTLKKA
+1104 AAITTLKKV
-1113 EDYVISNKNGYY
+1113 EDYVITNKNGYY
-1125 YAKIG
+1125 YTKVG
-1130 ATQTA
+1130 DSKSA
-1135 GALKAF
+1135 GALKGF
-1141 YQQIFKVEKTSVLN
+1141 YQQLFKVEKSSLLN

-1164 QNGTKGWLKAADLRT
+1164 QNGTKGWIKAADVR
-1179 SSIQHTAVSSTLKSA
+1179 SSFIQHTAVSSTLKAA
-1194 LDKQMALTYPP
+1194 LHKQMALTYPP

-1213 WVNANRAETEKAM
+1213 WVNANRVETEKAM
-1226 NTAALEKDPTLIYQF
+1226 NTAALEKDPTLMYQF
-1241 LKLDKYQGLG
+1241 LKLDQYQGLG
-1251 VEELNKLLRG
+1251 AEELNKLLRG
-1261 KGILQGQGAAFKEAA
+1261 KGILEGQGAAFKEAA
-1276 QKHNINEIYL
+1276 QKHNINEVYL
-1286 ISHAFLETGNGTSQ
+1286 MSHAFLETGNGTSQ

-1329 IDTDAIRNGFKT
+1329 IDTDALRNGFKT
-1341 AQRYGWDTVSKAI
+1341 AERYGWNTVSKAI
-1354 VGGAK
+1354 IGGAK

-1370 NTLYRMRWNPQHP
+1370 NTLYRMRWNPEHP

-1409 GEQGKYFDVDVYKK
+1409 GETGKYFDVDVYKK

>member
-20 TAFSAQHANA
+20 TAFSGHQANA

-41 NVLNDQYAL
+41 NVLDDQYAL
-50 EQADEAKQTTQSPT
+50 KQADDAKQTTQGTT
-64 LAGSKEYKDPSQV
+64 LAGSKEYKDPSQIDTAQV
-77 DTTEIDA
+77 DTAAQTETP
-84 SSKANNSVEV
+84 VEE
-94 GQQDAQPTA
+94 GQQDAQQPA
-103 TNDEATSKER
+103 TTDEATSTDHN
-113 TVSHGTDEST
+113 TVSKSTDESA
-123 SSMTASE
+123 SPATASI
-130 DEEAS
+130 DEGTLNAQANSDETAS
-135 NTQQNTADKAKQD
+135 NHTQDA
-148 VQETTEN
+148 TED
-155 ANQYPYS
+155 ATKYPYRS
-162 SDEIDT
+162 SEVDT
-168 HEEAEVSP
+168 HEDATVSP
-176 DTYHSSYTNVQQ
+176 DTYQAPDTPAQQPSATDISYSTTAQTEATQANTSTNVNN
-188 KTQSEK
+188 KEA
-194 DQQSPSDSVSASSTT
+194 V
-209 QAADNTAKVP
+209 AA
-219 TQTEHKD
+219 TEY
-226 AVSTT
+226 AATT
-231 QPKNTVQSETSPS
+231 QPQAAVQSE
-244 AKASTRT
+244 AKATKET
-251 EADNVAQNTVQT
+251 AQNKTPQVDTKDTAQVDSKVT
-263 QTQHV
+263 
-268 ATQNADTKTKSTAE
+268 ATQNTTQSAATNQDNTDKVAKRALLTNETKTD
-282 TATQEPAQSATN
+282 ATT
-294 NDEKATNRAQVTNE
+294 
-308 KKVDAKVA
+308 
-316 AKTTASTTRQADTQT
+316 AKTEAPASATRQADTQAKT
-331 QATADAKAT
+331 TTDKKAT
-340 SPKATSYSAKASS
+340 TYSAQTATD
-353 EKDINANPDGP
+353 KDINANPDGP
-364 TPPRIG
+364 TPPRVG

-382 STGQTAFRA
+382 STGQTAFRS

-396 PKPYQPQL
+396 PSAYQPKV

-449 TANDRSTIEGEIS
+449 TANDRSTIDGEIS
-462 YMKNNYQS
+462 YMKRNYQN

-494 AGPIANERFIHIEL
+494 AGAIANERFIHIEL

-577 SFDELYDL
+577 SYDELYDL

-599 ANSSST
+599 ANSSS
-605 PSKPSKPSTNKGLT
+605 
-619 VKNTTGYGRINTK
+619 
-632 NSGLY
+632 
-637 TTVYD
+637 
-642 AKGKA
+642 
-647 TNQINTTLKVT
+647 
-658 KEATL
+658 
-663 NGNKFYL
+663 
-670 MNDAKSNQALGWVKS
+670 
-685 NDATYQVAQAEK
+685 
-697 KVTKTYTVKPGTT
+697 
-710 VYQVPWGASSQTAG
+710 
-724 KVSGTK
+724 
-730 NQSFKST
+730 
-737 KEQTVAKTKW
+737 
-747 LYGTVG
+747 
-753 KVTGWI
+753 
-759 DASSVVADEQKPS
+759 KPS

-821 VNGQSFY
+821 LNGQSFY
-828 LVTDYAKGTNIGW
+828 LVTDYATGTYVGW
-841 VKQSDVDYQT
+841 AKQADVEYQT

-857 VSQNYNIK
+857 VSQNYTIK
-865 AGAKLYAV
+865 SGAKLYQV

-893 KATQSQTVGKAT
+893 KTTLSQTVGKAT

-916 WINSTALTAQKAAQK
+916 WINSTALTVQKAA
-931 VAASSLTK
+931 ASSVTK
-939 TVSEMGQLN
+939 AVSQIGQLN
-948 TNNSGIKASIYDKT
+948 TKNSGIKASIYDKT

-973 YKIMKTASANNED
+973 YKITKTASANNED

-1007 TTRSLG
+1007 TTHSLG
-1013 AEKSVRGTFNVN
+1013 AETAIKGNYTVN
-1025 SKTSGLYSMP
+1025 SKTSGLYAMP
-1035 WGTEKQRIDTLKNAT
+1035 WGTTKQRVDTLKNAA
-1050 SRLFTAVKSV
+1050 SRLFTASKSV
-1060 KVGNDTFLLG
+1060 KVGNDTFLFG
-1070 SVNHKLGWIN
+1070 IVNQKLGWIN
-1080 QKDLTAATAKVAS
+1080 QKDLTAVAAKVANI
-1093 LKTAANTAVKG
+1093 KTASNSAVKG
-1104 ASITTLKKA
+1104 AAITTLKKV
-1113 EDYVISNKNGYY
+1113 EDYVITNKNGYY
-1125 YAKIG
+1125 YTKVG
-1130 ATQTA
+1130 DSKSA
-1135 GALKAF
+1135 GALKGF
-1141 YQQIFKVEKTSVLN
+1141 YQQLFKVEKSSLLN

-1164 QNGTKGWLKAADLRT
+1164 QNGTKGWIKAADVR
-1179 SSIQHTAVSSTLKSA
+1179 SSFIQHTAVSSTLKAA

-1226 NTAALEKDPTLIYQF
+1226 NTAALEKDPTLMYQF
-1241 LKLDKYQGLG
+1241 LKLDQYQGLG
-1251 VEELNKLLRG
+1251 AEELNKLLRG
-1261 KGILQGQGAAFKEAA
+1261 KGILEGQGAAFKEAA
-1276 QKHNINEIYL
+1276 QKHNINEVYL
-1286 ISHAFLETGNGTSQ
+1286 MSHAFLETGNGTSQ

-1329 IDTDAIRNGFKT
+1329 IDTDALRNGFKT
-1341 AQRYGWDTVSKAI
+1341 AERYGWNTVSKAI
-1354 VGGAK
+1354 IGGAK

-1370 NTLYRMRWNPQHP
+1370 NTLYRMRWNPEHP

-1409 GEQGKYFDVDVYKK
+1409 GETGKYFDVDVYKK

>member
-1 MVKKF
+1 MNNQLFILSKRSNKMVKKF

-20 TAFSAQHANA
+20 TAFSAHQANA

-41 NVLNDQYAL
+41 NVLDDQYAL
-50 EQADEAKQTTQSPT
+50 KQADDAKQTTQGTT
-64 LAGSKEYKDPSQV
+64 LAGSKEYKDPSQIDTAQV
-77 DTTEIDA
+77 DTAAQTETP
-84 SSKANNSVEV
+84 VEE
-94 GQQDAQPTA
+94 GQQDAQQPA
-103 TNDEATSKER
+103 TTDEATSTDH
-113 TVSHGTDEST
+113 TVSKSTDESA
-123 SSMTASE
+123 SPATASIDE
-130 DEEAS
+130 GTLNAQAHSDETANNRTQDATEEA
-135 NTQQNTADKAKQD
+135 TK
-148 VQETTEN
+148 
-155 ANQYPYS
+155 YPYRS
-162 SDEIDT
+162 SEIDT
-168 HEEAEVSP
+168 HEDATVSP
-176 DTYHSSYTNVQQ
+176 DTYHAPDTPAQQ
-188 KTQSEK
+188 PSAT
-194 DQQSPSDSVSASSTT
+194 DVSDSTTAQTEAT
-209 QAADNTAKVP
+209 QAVNNKETVAT
-219 TQTEHKD
+219 TED
-226 AVSTT
+226 AAAT
-231 QPKNTVQSETSPS
+231 QPQAAVQSE
-244 AKASTRT
+244 AKVTT
-251 EADNVAQNTVQT
+251 ETAQNKTPQVDTKDTAQVDSKAT
-263 QTQHV
+263 
-268 ATQNADTKTKSTAE
+268 ATQNT
-282 TATQEPAQSATN
+282 AQSA
-294 NDEKATNRAQVTNE
+294 ATNQDNTDKVAKRVSVTNE
-308 KKVDAKVA
+308 TKTDTTT
-316 AKTTASTTRQADTQT
+316 AKTEAPASTTRQADTQPKT
-331 QATADAKAT
+331 TTDKTATT
-340 SPKATSYSAKASS
+340 YSAQTATD
-353 EKDINANPDGP
+353 KDINANPDGP
-364 TPPRIG
+364 TPPRVG

-382 STGQTAFRA
+382 STGQTAFRS

-396 PKPYQPQL
+396 PSAYQPKV

-449 TANDRSTIEGEIS
+449 TANDNSTIDGEIS
-462 YMKNNYQS
+462 YMKRNYQS

-475 FINGQRIIET
+475 FINGQRIVET

-494 AGPIANERFIHIEL
+494 AGAIANERFIHIEL

-535 GLAPDSA
+535 GLSPDSA

-577 SFDELYDL
+577 SYDELYDL

-605 PSKPSKPSTNKGLT
+605 PSKPSTNTGLT
-619 VKNTTGYGRINTK
+619 VKNTTGFGRINTT

-642 AKGKA
+642 QKGKA
-647 TNQINTTLKVT
+647 TNQTNKTLKVT

-670 MNDAKSNQALGWVKS
+670 MNDAKSNQTLGWVKS
-685 NDATYQVAQAEK
+685 KDATYQAAQAEK

-724 KVSGTK
+724 KVAGTS

-759 DASSVVADEQKPS
+759 NASSVVANDQKPS

-828 LVTDYAKGTNIGW
+828 LVSDYAKGTNVGW

-857 VSQNYNIK
+857 VSQNYTIK
-865 AGAKLYAV
+865 SGAKLYQV

-916 WINSTALTAQKAAQK
+916 WINSTALTAQKAATN
-931 VAASSLTK
+931 VTK
-939 TVSEMGQLN
+939 TVSQIGQLN
-948 TNNSGIKASIYDKT
+948 TQNSGIKASIYDKT
-962 AKSAARWAGQT
+962 AKDASKWAGQT

-1013 AEKSVRGTFNVN
+1013 AETAVKGSYTVN
-1025 SKTSGLYSMP
+1025 SKTSGLYAMP
-1035 WGTEKQRIDTLKNAT
+1035 WGTTKQRVDTLKNAA
-1050 SRLFTAVKSV
+1050 SRLFTASKSV
-1060 KVGNDTFLLG
+1060 KVGNDTFLFG
-1070 SVNHKLGWIN
+1070 TVNQKLGWIN
-1080 QKDLTAATAKVAS
+1080 QKDLTAVAAKVANI
-1093 LKTAANTAVKG
+1093 KTASNSAVKG
-1104 ASITTLKKA
+1104 AAITTLKKV
-1113 EDYVISNKNGYY
+1113 EDYVITNKNGYY
-1125 YAKIG
+1125 YTKVG
-1130 ATQTA
+1130 DSKSA
-1135 GALKAF
+1135 GALKGF
-1141 YQQIFKVEKTSVLN
+1141 YQQLFKVEKSSLLN

-1164 QNGTKGWLKAADLRT
+1164 QNGTKGWIKAADVR
-1179 SSIQHTAVSSTLKSA
+1179 SSFIQHTAVSSTLKAA

-1226 NTAALEKDPTLIYQF
+1226 NTPALEKDPTLMYQF

-1261 KGILQGQGAAFKEAA
+1261 KGILEGQGAAFKEAA
-1276 QKHNINEIYL
+1276 QKHNINEVYL
-1286 ISHAFLETGNGTSQ
+1286 MSHAFLETGNGTSQ

-1329 IDTDAIRNGFKT
+1329 IDTDALRNGFKT
-1341 AQRYGWDTVSKAI
+1341 AERYGWNTVSKAI
-1354 VGGAK
+1354 IGGAK

-1409 GEQGKYFDVDVYKK
+1409 GETGKYFDVDVYKK